1 MKIKQLALTLIL
13 TALVPAM
20 ASAGPIPR
28 YSAANIFTANSTVN
42 LISTYTGSGHLDGI
56 KCIFPSN
63 ALGAS
68 VKVLFTIDSQ
78 SSNFIIDPT
87 TLEREESLDG
97 QFTSGWLPFNLSFS
111 SSLQVQLN
119 NTSLGT
125 ADIHCWATWDTP

>member
-1 MKIKQLALTLIL
+1 MKMKQLGLALIL
-13 TALVPAM
+13 SALVPAM
-20 ASAGPIPR
+20 AHAGPIPR
-28 YSAANIFTANSTVN
+28 YSAATIFTSNSTVT
-42 LISTYTGSGHLDGI
+42 LISTYSGSGHLNGI

-68 VKVLFTIDSQ
+68 VKLLFTIDSQ

-87 TLEREESLDG
+87 NLEQDSIG

-125 ADIHCWATWDTP
+125 ANINCWATWDTP